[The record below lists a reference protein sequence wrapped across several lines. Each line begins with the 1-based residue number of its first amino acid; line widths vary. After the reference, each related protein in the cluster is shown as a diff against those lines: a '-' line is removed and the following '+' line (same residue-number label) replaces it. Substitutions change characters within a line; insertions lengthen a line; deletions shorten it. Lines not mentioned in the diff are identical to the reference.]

1 MDNYLKQQ
9 TEDIDQKIVEA
20 KNLLGDPEL
29 GNLAQMEIEELE
41 KQKEELQLSVLGY
54 QLSASGQSVVGQ
66 SVTDEQKTG
75 QPNSEN
81 RKLKTDNC
89 ILEIRSAAG
98 GDEAGIFAGDLLR
111 MYSRYALSKGW
122 KLEEL
127 DRSEGKLGQ
136 VKEVVLKI
144 NGHGAFFD
152 LQKESGVHRVQR
164 VPETESSG
172 RVHTSTATV
181 AVLPE
186 VAPTQIFI
194 NPSEIEFSAFR
205 SGGAGGQNV
214 NKVST
219 AVRLKHVPSGI
230 TVTAQTERSQLQ
242 NRENAMALLR
252 AKLWEREE
260 AENIG
265 SITEARKS
273 SVGTGE
279 RNEKIRTYNYSQNR
293 VTDHRIGKSWH
304 NLEDIMEGKL
314 EPVISALKEN
324 DHGQT

>member
-1 MDNYLKQQ
+1 MNDNYLEQQ
-9 TEDIDQKIVEA
+9 INDLDQRITEARK
-20 KNLLGDPEL
+20 LLDDPEL
-29 GNLAQMEIEELE
+29 FNLAKIEIEELE
-41 KQKEELQLSVLGY
+41 KQKQELRLSVLSY
-54 QLSASGQSVVGQ
+54 QLSDSGQSVVGQ
-66 SVTDEQKTG
+66 SVTGRQKTD

-98 GDEAGIFAGDLLR
+98 GDEAGIFAGDLYR
-111 MYSRYALSKGW
+111 MYTRYAVTKGW

-127 DRSEGKLGQ
+127 DRSEGKMGQ

-144 NGHGAFFD
+144 VGNGAFLA
-152 LQKESGVHRVQR
+152 LQKEAGVHRVQR

-172 RVHTSTATV
+172 RIHTSTATV

-186 VAPTQIFI
+186 VSPTQIFI

-219 AVRLKHVPSGI
+219 AVRLKHIPTGI

-252 AKLWEREE
+252 AKLWEKEE
-260 AENIG
+260 AENLG
-265 SITEARKS
+265 SITDARKL
-273 SVGTGE
+273 SVGTGD
-279 RNEKIRTYNYSQNR
+279 RNEKIRTYNYPQNR
-293 VTDHRIGKSWH
+293 ITDHRIGKSWH

-314 EPVISALKEN
+314 EPIILSLRGTE
-324 DHGQT
+324 